1 MRIKS
6 KVITIEYAG
15 ATLLKPGSHLN
26 GKEYGGSRA
35 YSTAAVDV
43 VDAAHPEIRSYGN
56 ASGSMSFAVCV
67 DCETEDEAVAE
78 AMPRITHLDAHQTG
92 SFTFSVGD
100 TVQKWHAGI
109 TSADWSISYTVD
121 AVRLTFSYSFTLGE
135 PLSANY
141 G

>member
-15 ATLLKPGSHLN
+15 STLLKPGSHLN
-26 GKEYGGSRA
+26 GQEYGGSRA

-56 ASGSMSFAVCV
+56 ASGSISFAVCV
-67 DCETEDEAVAE
+67 DCPTEDEAVAE
-78 AMPRITHLDAHQTG
+78 AMQRIAHLDAHQTG
-92 SFTFSVGD
+92 SFTLSVGN
-100 TVQKWHAGI
+100 TVQRWQAGI
-109 TSADWSISYTVD
+109 TSIDWSISYTVD
-121 AVRLTFSYSFTLGE
+121 AVRLTFGYNFTLGE
-135 PLSANY
+135 QLTANY